1 MPASSEKT
9 ISEASARR
17 EELEKQKGKEE
28 EKLKEVMAS
37 LKEETSGLQQE
48 KEVGVFHD
56 QELLTHLK

>member
-17 EELEKQKGKEE
+17 EELGKE
-28 EKLKEVMAS
+28 EKLKES